1 MFINKNLIHNKN
13 ERGEEMNYRTIDMG
27 SYQLHFIQTDR
38 FKTITVRV
46 CLRDNIV
53 KEEITLRNFLTTFL
67 TYSTDTYRT
76 KRELVLK
83 AQDLYAVNAYTK
95 SYRAGR

>member
-1 MFINKNLIHNKN
+1 
-13 ERGEEMNYRTIDMG
+13 MNYKTIDMG

-46 CLRDNIV
+46 CLRDKIV

-76 KRELVLK
+76 KREYKVLSCRTIQYDQFLFIDVK
-83 AQDLYAVNAYTK
+83 
-95 SYRAGR
+95 